1 MQNNMTPIP
10 RMRTIK
16 EAYGW
21 LKEQD
26 PSTGL
31 SCNAFRKLVVQGKIP
46 SLHVGNR
53 RLLSVEK
60 TLLFS
65 FGMFDMPAGNGV
77 VLAAEEIH
85 GTLYDA
91 LGDALTLHQ
100 NHGFP
105 S

>member
-1 MQNNMTPIP
+1 MQNNKTPIP

-26 PSTGL
+26 PSTSL

-53 RLLSVEK
+53 RLLNVDLIIPILEK
-60 TLLFS
+60 ELNS
-65 FGMFDMPAGNGV
+65 
-77 VLAAEEIH
+77 E
-85 GTLYDA
+85 
-91 LGDALTLHQ
+91 GDK
-100 NHGFP
+100 
-105 S
+105 